1 MMGQLITLPLR
12 LSACTASF
20 VLRSSEEV
28 LKRALSLTGRAV
40 EAEPRYSG
48 RPPVARDAAPPGID
62 EPWEGYSR
70 LGAKA
75 VIARLRDA
83 DSAELAAVNLYESA
97 HRTRQTVLSAVERQ
111 LAARG
116 NAPN

>member
-28 LKRALSLTGRAV
+28 LNRVLSVTGRAV
-40 EAEPRYSG
+40 EA
-48 RPPVARDAAPPGID
+48 
-62 EPWEGYSR
+62 
-70 LGAKA
+70 
-75 VIARLRDA
+75 
-83 DSAELAAVNLYESA
+83 AELAAVNLYESA
-97 HRTRQTVLSAVERQ
+97 HRGRQTVLSAVERQ
-111 LAARG
+111 LAARD